1 MKRVLL
7 TLVMVLLVAAVVA
20 PSAAHPP
27 QFLLRPR
34 PSTAPLLVAP
44 KTTPPVLPPAHLLV
58 QARHQQAQAHHKHD
72 KKSAQ
77 NLDQQAGAP
86 ARPARTPFR
95 GFDWTMLGI
104 ATRVRDQGRAGTC
117 WAHAGVEAL
126 EANLEIRT
134 GSFPLLAVQPVL
146 DQLQD
151 GGGGDALLVFP
162 ELQKQGTGLAK
173 DYPYLVGKL
182 NPRRKEELPYKAMAW
197 GFVHNPARPAAVA
210 EIKAALLQFGPV
222 YTTLSATDAFM
233 RNRGEVMAEKGPFPE
248 VNHAVLIVGWDD
260 NRKAWKIKNS
270 WGPRWGDR
278 GFGWVA
284 WGRYR
289 IGTSTAWVQGVVQ
302 P

>member
-7 TLVMVLLVAAVVA
+7 ALMMPLLAAAVVA
-20 PSAAHPP
+20 PGAAQPP
-27 QFLLRPR
+27 RFLLRPR
-34 PSTAPLLVAP
+34 PSTVPLPVAP
-44 KTTPPVLPPAHLLV
+44 TTTPLALPPAHLLV
-58 QARHQQAQAHHKHD
+58 LARQQQALARLKHD
-72 KKSAQ
+72 KKTAQ
-77 NLDQQAGAP
+77 QVGAR

-95 GFDWTMLGI
+95 GFDWTRLGI

-134 GSFPLLAVQPVL
+134 GTFPLLAVQPIL

-151 GGGGDALLVFP
+151 GGGGDALMVFP
-162 ELQKQGTGLAK
+162 ELQKQGTGLAR

-182 NPRRKEELPYKAMAW
+182 NPRRKEELPYKAGAW
-197 GFVHNPARPAAVA
+197 GFVHDPARPATVA
-210 EIKAALLQFGPV
+210 EIKAALLQCGPV

-270 WGPRWGDR
+270 WGPRWGDK

-284 WGRYR
+284 WGR
-289 IGTSTAWVQGVVQ
+289 
-302 P
+302 